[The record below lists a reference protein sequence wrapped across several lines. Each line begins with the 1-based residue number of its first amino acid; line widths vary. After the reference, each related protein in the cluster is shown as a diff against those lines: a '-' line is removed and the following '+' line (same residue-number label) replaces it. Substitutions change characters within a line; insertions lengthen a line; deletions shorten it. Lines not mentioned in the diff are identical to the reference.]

1 MKRLANGV
9 KAQKQN
15 KLAKH
20 WESRQEWID
29 NFPLNPT
36 CHHEDAF
43 DACKMEPIYNQ
54 EPAYACDGKIVD
66 WKTQVR
72 RRAGNLKDAS
82 TNMRIDANLP
92 RGEMMKALFE
102 EESRPL
108 RAPNFRLED
117 MNPPD
122 DPAEVRKTEEVGQ
135 MWQRMDRRN
144 FIEAFFENLAQHTK
158 ELEQMC

>member
-1 MKRLANGV
+1 M
-9 KAQKQN
+9 
-15 KLAKH
+15 
-20 WESRQEWID
+20 
-29 NFPLNPT
+29 
-36 CHHEDAF
+36 
-43 DACKMEPIYNQ
+43 
-54 EPAYACDGKIVD
+54 
-66 WKTQVR
+66 R
-72 RRAGNLKDAS
+72 RRVGNLKDAS
-82 TNMRIDANLP
+82 TNMGIDANLP

-158 ELEQMC
+158 ELEQRC